1 MLRLCTLGG
10 LDLSAGGDQVHPLL
24 SQPKRLGLLVYL
36 AAANSHGYRRRD
48 SILPLFWPEL
58 DQDRARN
65 ALRQATYVLR
75 RDLGDG
81 VVRLHG
87 EEELGVDPAAL
98 WVDVAAF
105 EAALAAGEYRAA
117 ADLYR
122 GDFLEGFFVSGAGAE
137 FDEWVA
143 GERSRLRGLASR
155 TMRAQAEAAVAS
167 EPSAAAVWIRRAL
180 AFAPDDE
187 LAVRQALEQLTRIG
201 DRAGAL
207 HLYHEFRE
215 RLDREY
221 TAEPATETK
230 AMGEA
235 LRLSHDPELSAEHH
249 VARST
254 EIPPADT
261 RGAIASAAPP
271 PPAVRRHRAVLA
283 RVIGSH
289 RRRVVAGA
297 LAVVLLASGWSL
309 WRVRAGGDSPGS
321 LGSFKTTDRILVG
334 DIAAQ
339 PADSLNAWA
348 LTVWLRRSLADSR
361 AINVVS
367 SESMREALGRMR
379 LPETTPVDAAVA
391 RELALRNG
399 YVATVTSELT
409 PVGSSYVLSAHLT
422 SVRGVELAM
431 ASETAPGVD
440 SLVAAL
446 GRLSKALRSSL
457 GESRDSLVAIRPL
470 LQVTTGSMRALQLYT
485 QAQDVSQW
493 SLGRG
498 QQPADMMALLRDAL
512 AIDST
517 FAMAHRR
524 LAAALYN
531 LGFTRESMAEFRA
544 AERFSDK
551 LADVER
557 LTVLVSLHLNLQEH
571 ARSIAEAIEIHRLSP
586 DSPFAGTWLA
596 FNYFDTGQYDLAEK
610 QIPAMRSARSLGDG
624 GFWSNLREYQGRGAE
639 ALDSARAFYRRYEHS
654 TDSVSLR
661 SARRQLATFHA
672 VRFAYDSA
680 VVYASS
686 RDQADKGVPIILAA
700 SQFARGQL
708 TKAIA
713 TQRVRASRGDELPL
727 SGFFTTAESFTALAT
742 MLMNS
747 DRASAS
753 RRLDAVLAD
762 TSYRNRDPANRHIR
776 PVLALALVGRA
787 TDARRELSA
796 IERALNE
803 DIRKNREPSLEL
815 ARGAVALAERRPREA
830 IEAFRRVGTV
840 FNSHDT
846 CRICALPWL
855 GRAYE
860 AGNQPDSAT
869 VVYERYLSTGDPFR
883 VMSDAAWRAVIL
895 RRLGELHAKRGDTVQ
910 AVKRL
915 SEFVELWQ
923 DADSELQPQVE
934 TARRRLV
941 ELRSVLADRAGRA
954 PATLAAAKR

>member
-36 AAANSHGYRRRD
+36 SAAKSPGYRRRD

-81 VVRLHG
+81 VIRMHG
-87 EEELGVDPAAL
+87 EEELGVDPAKL
-98 WVDVAAF
+98 WVDVTAF
-105 EAALAAGEYRAA
+105 ETAFAASEYRTA
-117 ADLYR
+117 ADLYH
-122 GDFLEGFFVSGAGAE
+122 GDFLEGFFVSGAGSE

-143 GERSRLRGLASR
+143 SERNRLRGLASR
-155 TMRAQAEAAVAS
+155 AMWVAAEAAVTR
-167 EPSAAAVWIRRAL
+167 EPEAAAGWIRKAL
-180 AFAPDDE
+180 ALAPDDE
-187 LAVRQALEQLTRIG
+187 RAVRQALDQLVRIG

-207 HLYHEFRE
+207 HVYHDFRA
-215 RLDREY
+215 RLDREFS
-221 TAEPATETK
+221 AEPATETK

-235 LRLSHDPELSAEHH
+235 LRLSRDPEPAAEPP
-249 VARST
+249 VASST
-254 EIPPADT
+254 EIPSADARAET
-261 RGAIASAAPP
+261 WSAAPP
-271 PPAVRRHRAVLA
+271 APGARRNRSVLA
-283 RVIGSH
+283 RVVGSP
-289 RRRVVAGA
+289 RRRAVAGA
-297 LAVVLLASGWSL
+297 LAAALLASAWSL
-309 WRVRAGGDSPGS
+309 WRVGAGVDSRES
-321 LGSFKTTDRILVG
+321 LGSFKTTDQLLVG

-367 SESMREALGRMR
+367 SESMRKALGRMR

-409 PVGSSYVLSAHLT
+409 PVGSGYVLSARLT
-422 SVRGVELAM
+422 SARGVELAM
-431 ASETAPGVD
+431 ASDTAPSVD
-440 SLVAAL
+440 ALVMAL

-457 GESRDSLVAIRPL
+457 GESRETLVDIRPL
-470 LQVTTGSMRALQLYT
+470 QQVTTGSMRALQLFT
-485 QAQDVSQW
+485 QSQDISHI

-498 QQPADMMALLRDAL
+498 QQPPDMMALLRDAI
-512 AIDST
+512 AVDST

-524 LAAALYN
+524 LGAALYN
-531 LGFTRESMAEFRA
+531 RGDTRESMAAFRA
-544 AERFSDK
+544 AARFSDK
-551 LADVER
+551 LGDVER
-557 LTVLVSLHLNLQEH
+557 LTVLTSLHLNLQEY
-571 ARSIAEAIEIHRLSP
+571 ARSIAEATEIHRLDPS
-586 DSPFAGTWLA
+586 SLFAGAWLT
-596 FNYFDTGQYDLAEK
+596 FNYLSTGQYDLAEK
-610 QIPAMRSARSLGDG
+610 QIPAMRSLRPLGDG

-639 ALDSARAFYRRYEHS
+639 ALDSARAFYRRYEHATNS
-654 TDSVSLR
+654 ASLI
-661 SARRQLATFHA
+661 SARRLLAIFHA

-680 VVYASS
+680 LFYALPRAEPDSG
-686 RDQADKGVPIILAA
+686 APIVIAA

-713 TQRVRASRGDELPL
+713 TQRLRASLEDELPVT
-727 SGFFTTAESFTALAT
+727 GRQTATESFTALAT
-742 MLMNS
+742 MLMTS
-747 DRASAS
+747 DSASAS

-787 TDARRELSA
+787 IDARRELSA
-796 IERALNE
+796 IERASNE
-803 DIRKNREPSLEL
+803 DVRRNRGSALEL

-830 IEAFRRVGTV
+830 IVAFGRVGTIY
-840 FNSHDT
+840 NSRDT

-860 AGNQPDSAT
+860 AANQPDSAT
-869 VVYERYLSTGDPFR
+869 IVYERYLSTGDPWR
-883 VMSDAAWRAVIL
+883 IMSDAAWRAVIL
-895 RRLGELHAKRGDTVQ
+895 RRLGELHAQRGDT
-910 AVKRL
+910 ALALKRL
-915 SEFVELWQ
+915 SEFVEVWK
-923 DADSELQPQVE
+923 DADPELQAQVE
-934 TARRRLV
+934 NARRRIT
-941 ELRSVLADRAGRA
+941 ELRRL
-954 PATLAAAKR
+954 TLAGNTNRSRSVALPE